1 MDKVKHIFK
10 MRKNTYEIHDW
21 TKIDEKLLKAIQ
33 SNNIDRVEIL
43 LTRRAVITTKLGPN
57 GYSCFHV
64 ACANGLSEIVKLLI
78 SCGADVNACNTRGYC
93 GLHLASH
100 NGFPDV
106 ASQLLKA
113 GADIELKDNL
123 EKTALHH
130 ACNTSCKDVV
140 EVLIRN
146 KANVNAFDQQKETPL
161 FYSSYHGHLGIC
173 KLLVVN
179 GAEINR
185 RDKDKATPLFL
196 ATLQKHADVCEYLMQ
211 QGADP
216 HSMTE
221 SGMSPY
227 KCSQTSESTEIKNLF
242 GKMVTQ
248 RKFNST
254 DSRDNAT
261 YETLTT
267 SYESD
272 MSLTSSTHPP
282 SALRLNSSEGSQG
295 SDLLD
300 DITSSLQGPVFMTV
314 DGAKKMPRVE
324 TLSSNTE
331 AKYFTIS
338 EPESPGISDRDSI
351 MSENLITKTDFGV
364 AHASTGTKKGADTK
378 ISLGISDSDSQMSES
393 LITKTDF
400 GVAHSSIGTKKG
412 VDTKISLGISDS
424 DSQMSESLITET
436 DFGVAHSS
444 IGTKKGADTKIP
456 LGISDRDSQMSES
469 LITKTDFGVAHSSIE
484 TRKGVD
490 TKIPLGISDSDSQ
503 MSENLITKTDFGV
516 AHSSIGTRKG
526 LDTKIP
532 LGISDSDSQMSESLI
547 TKTDFGVAHSSIETR
562 KGVDTKIPLGI
573 SDSDSQMSES
583 LITETDFGVAH
594 SGIETRK
601 GVDTKIPL
609 GISDSDSQMSESLIT
624 KTDFGVA
631 HSSIETR
638 KGVDTK
644 IPLGISDS
652 DSKMS
657 ESLITKTDF
666 GVAHSGIETRKGVDT
681 KISLGISDSD
691 SKMSENFITKTN
703 VGVAHSSIGTRNG
716 SDTKIS
722 HDILTQ
728 KSDTELAF
736 FNTKSTDV
744 DITPVYDDVL
754 NTQPK
759 VTPAN
764 MSEVYDDILNTQ
776 PKVTPANMNEVY
788 DDILNNQPKVTPA
801 NMNEVYDDILNTQPT
816 ITPDNTNK
824 VYDDVLDIKDEKIHD
839 VSDWTKI
846 GSEPLYASIRSVQDK
861 KPAYTAID
869 SLNTAPEETYSYIT
883 EHDYEDVERMKAS
896 REMKIDKNEGFPNRK
911 EESSGDNETD
921 SDTEY
926 EYIIT
931 HKTTKNEKEL
941 SRNDL
946 TLTPG
951 NNKLKETR
959 QHQEDI
965 IEKLK
970 LEIKNIE
977 ILLSEEKEKNAIQ
990 RAECETL
997 QNMYEATQQQKSV
1010 RTSETQTVDMNDKNQ
1025 NNFELLEEIESPTK
1039 GNDLKEE
1046 EEIVVT
1052 TDSWKENQLL
1062 INNQNQ
1068 GQDSETQA
1076 DFVTDD
1082 KVNDLLAKN
1091 ECLHFQI
1098 EQLSFQLS
1106 KVYNRFMR
1114 KDSDE
1119 SIDSG
1124 QDSQLSPIQQQN
1136 DLLTLELEQLKQD
1149 YLLLQKEH
1157 QDLVNAGDILQEDY
1171 EKLLEERD
1179 KMQEVLEKV
1188 TNTKWVAQN
1197 EIAALETKN
1206 VIQEIPETINPNFE
1220 NWEQGKQNIIN
1231 KHSDTDLRTSQQRNP
1246 ETEDVIEEDGL
1257 KRSIQ
1262 LNSCSEVLQDQS
1274 IILNHLQTLR
1284 DENKK
1289 LFLEKENVIEDL
1301 EISFNEN
1308 SELKQKLNA
1317 AIENY
1322 SLLEKNYTSLLLEKQ
1337 NVAAKDIS
1345 GLDSKNI
1352 NDSSIRLHSNQ
1363 QEQLQLYPSQP
1374 NERSIQTT
1382 DDNNIQQTLPNNS
1395 SEKEQIDIQ
1404 KSNQIE
1410 LLKVLISQLQQELI
1424 DSEKRYQETVQ
1435 TYRLHLISAI
1445 QGHIDPDVKNGLFS
1459 IIEMRSLEGHC

>member
-1 MDKVKHIFK
+1 MLADKL
-10 MRKNTYEIHDW
+10 R
-21 TKIDEKLLKAIQ
+21 
-33 SNNIDRVEIL
+33 NICS
-43 LTRRAVITTKLGPN
+43 K
-57 GYSCFHV
+57 
-64 ACANGLSEIVKLLI
+64 
-78 SCGADVNACNTRGYC
+78 
-93 GLHLASH
+93 
-100 NGFPDV
+100 
-106 ASQLLKA
+106 
-113 GADIELKDNL
+113 
-123 EKTALHH
+123 
-130 ACNTSCKDVV
+130 
-140 EVLIRN
+140 
-146 KANVNAFDQQKETPL
+146 
-161 FYSSYHGHLGIC
+161 
-173 KLLVVN
+173 
-179 GAEINR
+179 
-185 RDKDKATPLFL
+185 FL
-196 ATLQKHADVCEYLMQ
+196 
-211 QGADP
+211 
-216 HSMTE
+216 
-221 SGMSPY
+221 GMSPY

-456 LGISDRDSQMSES
+456 LGISDSDSQMSES
-469 LITKTDFGVAHSSIE
+469 LITKTDFGVAHSGIE

-503 MSENLITKTDFGV
+503 MSESLITETDFGV
-516 AHSSIGTRKG
+516 AHSSIGTIKG
-526 LDTKIP
+526 ADTKIP

-547 TKTDFGVAHSSIETR
+547 TKTDFGVAHSGIETRKGVDTKIPLGISDSDSQMSESLITKTDFGVAHSGIETR

-631 HSSIETR
+631 HSGIETRKGVDTKIPLRISDSDSQISESLITETDFGVAHSGIETR

-666 GVAHSGIETRKGVDT
+666 GVAHSGIEIRKGVDT

-764 MSEVYDDILNTQ
+764 MNEVYDDILNTQ

-788 DDILNNQPKVTPA
+788 DDILNTQPKVTPA
-801 NMNEVYDDILNTQPT
+801 NMNE
-816 ITPDNTNK
+816 

-951 NNKLKETR
+951 NNELKETR

-1010 RTSETQTVDMNDKNQ
+1010 RTSEMQTVDMNDKNQ

-1068 GQDSETQA
+1068 CQDSETQA

-1459 IIEMRSLEGHC
+1459 IIEMRSLEEHC